1 MGVLVEDLLQLAR
14 LGEPPEQRRLPV
26 DLCELAG
33 DAAQDTRAVAPTRN
47 IQLAADGPAIV
58 LADPDQIR
66 QVLANLISNVL
77 IHTSPDSP
85 IELRPYHERGHAALE
100 VRDHG
105 PGLPAD
111 AGDRVFERFWRAPG
125 GPHRGRG
132 GAGLG
137 LAIVKAIVHAH
148 HGEVHATNASDGG
161 AVVRVTLPIAN
172 GIPLAGSTDDDACA
186 TDDGSEPS
194 HFLRPRS
201 PWSRGWLDPRR
212 SVRQGS
218 R

>member
-1 MGVLVEDLLQLAR
+1 MGRIEAEAVRMGVLVEDLLQLAR

-66 QVLANLISNVL
+66 QVLANLISNVP

-85 IELRPYHERGHAALE
+85 IELRAYHERGHAALE

-111 AGDRVFERFWRAPG
+111 AGDRVFERFWRAQG
-125 GPHRGRG
+125 GRHRGRG

-148 HGEVHATNASDGG
+148 HGEVHATNASGGG

-172 GIPLAGSTDDDACA
+172 GTPAGSTDEDACVTEWRQRA
-186 TDDGSEPS
+186 EPP
-194 HFLRPRS
+194 PRAEQ
-201 PWSRGWLDPRR
+201 PVAAIL
-212 SVRQGS
+212 
-218 R
+218 